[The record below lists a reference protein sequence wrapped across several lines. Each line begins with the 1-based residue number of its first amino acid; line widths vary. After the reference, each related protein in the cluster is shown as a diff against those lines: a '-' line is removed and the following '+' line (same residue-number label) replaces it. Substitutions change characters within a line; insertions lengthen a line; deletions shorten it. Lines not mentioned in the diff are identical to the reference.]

1 MSLLFEAEATLGEEA
16 KIRSM
21 PKTVPA
27 GRMDSVEKNE
37 KKNMRFYA
45 ILLIADWFSAIFR

>member
-1 MSLLFEAEATLGEEA
+1 LSLLFEAEATLGEGA

-21 PKTVPA
+21 PKIVPA

-37 KKNMRFYA
+37 KKNM
-45 ILLIADWFSAIFR
+45 SC